1 MTAEATQLHTV
12 LVIDDQPDHLEL
24 TSRVLKAHALQ
35 VVTARNGVEGMTVLQ
50 STQPSAI
57 VLDLSMP
64 QMDGWEMMRRV
75 RANPQTQA
83 VPMIAVTA
91 YLREEDRS
99 NAIAA
104 GFDACLL
111 KPVPAKTLITT
122 LKGLLPQPA
131 NEQ

>member
-1 MTAEATQLHTV
+1 MTAESTPPHTV

-24 TSRVLKAHALQ
+24 TSRLLTAHAFHVL
-35 VVTARNGVEGMTVLQ
+35 TARNGAEGMAMLQ
-50 STQPSAI
+50 SAQPSAI

-64 QMDGWEMMRRV
+64 QMDGWEMMRLV

-83 VPMIAVTA
+83 IPMIAMTA
-91 YLREEDRS
+91 YLREEDRAS
-99 NAIAA
+99 AIVA

-111 KPVPAKTLITT
+111 KPVPTKTLITT

-131 NEQ
+131 E